1 MVCLKGFEDGRLRLS
16 VCGRRLSEAD
26 RPVRI
31 QLRIFDNK
39 VERASR
45 EKSFEFKFERSH
57 IVISVVVPSGAAT
70 ILRPPSE
77 SIFRFQTRV

>member
-1 MVCLKGFEDGRLRLS
+1 MIV
-16 VCGRRLSEAD
+16 VPSEA
-26 RPVRI
+26 PA
-31 QLRIFDNK
+31 QCGSARIFDNK